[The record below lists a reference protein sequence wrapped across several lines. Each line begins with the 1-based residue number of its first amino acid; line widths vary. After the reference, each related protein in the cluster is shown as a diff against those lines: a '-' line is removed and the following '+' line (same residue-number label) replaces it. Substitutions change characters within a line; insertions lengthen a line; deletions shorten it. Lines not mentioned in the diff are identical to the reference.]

1 MLVTYGLGAKLW
13 LLGAVAQDGRTWLKV
28 SDADGIKGFIPEG
41 TRLADTRPQSSVQ
54 VMIARGKRNMLVGG
68 LWCGGGL
75 AVTLYTHATASGGG
89 TYVVAWGAII
99 FGGWQ
104 AIKGLA
110 QYMGS
115 GES

>member
-1 MLVTYGLGAKLW
+1 
-13 LLGAVAQDGRTWLKV
+13 
-28 SDADGIKGFIPEG
+28 
-41 TRLADTRPQSSVQ
+41 
-54 VMIARGKRNMLVGG
+54 MLVGG

-110 QYMGS
+110 QYLGS